1 VEDAPF
7 CVTHATW
14 LATESTRLQ
23 AIILSPRF
31 WGEKWTHK
39 RLRAALQDSGLAYS
53 LAQIAELND
62 DLHKRRIVEDVEEA
76 TPAPVEIGDAV

>member
-1 VEDAPF
+1 MGDAPF

-14 LATESTRLQ
+14 LATESARLQ
-23 AIILSPRF
+23 AIILSPRH
-31 WGEKWTHK
+31 WGVKWDHK

-62 DLHKRRIVEDVEEA
+62 DLHKRGIVEDIREIA
-76 TPAPVEIGDAV
+76 PAPEPIGDAV